1 MPSQD
6 IVDIR
11 TVDANKRFVGPF
23 GDDIV
28 AAIIVS
34 VLLVPQSL
42 AYALL
47 AGLPPQMGIYAS
59 ILPLIA
65 YAIFGRSRQLS
76 IGPTAVISIM
86 TAAVV
91 VSFPEAQRPDV
102 AIILAGMTGLILIG
116 LGFIRG
122 GIIINFVPRPVVSAY
137 VTGAALLIIVSQLK
151 HIFGVDGEGRTVVS
165 MLASLAKTMSGL
177 SGVTLM
183 LGVGMTLLLVLNKR
197 FTPRLLV
204 RTGLKRSWSRMI
216 TRLMPVILVIMS
228 IVVSAFMG
236 LSDRYNVA
244 IVGNIPAGLPIPKL
258 PDVSVGLLEMLIVPA
273 FVVAIVA
280 FVDSMSITQTLAAK
294 GRQKSLPN
302 SELMGLGAANIA
314 AALGGAYP
322 VNGSLSRSA
331 VNVSAGGRTR
341 WVGVFTAIFMVL
353 AALFLTPYLRF
364 LPLSILAGLI
374 VAACLS
380 LLDFRQIWR
389 TWIYSR
395 ADGITALLT
404 FLGVVLFGVQWGV
417 LIGVALAMGLHIRA
431 TLKPHMVEVGRIPG
445 TEHYRDVDRYN
456 VEVVDTIVTLRIDES
471 LYYAN
476 ARYLEDRVAEI
487 ISENPNIKHLILM
500 CPAVNRIDASALDSL
515 FVIMGRLKALNIQLH
530 LSEVHTFVK
539 ERLHRSN
546 FLSRLTGNVYLSH
559 HQAIIDLEPEP
570 DWSQFS
576 DHIDMH

>member
-11 TVDANKRFVGPF
+11 TVDASKRFVRPF
-23 GDDIV
+23 GDDLV

-59 ILPLIA
+59 ILPLVA

-76 IGPTAVISIM
+76 IGPTAVVSIM

-102 AIILAGMTGLILIG
+102 AIVLAGMTGLILVG
-116 LGFIRG
+116 LGLIRG

-151 HIFGVDGEGRTVVS
+151 HIIGVDGEGRTVVS
-165 MLASLAKTMSGL
+165 MLMSLAKTMGGL
-177 SGVTLM
+177 SGITLM

-204 RTGLKRSWSRMI
+204 RTGLKRSWARM
-216 TRLMPVILVIMS
+216 TARLMPVMLVVTS
-228 IVVSAFMG
+228 IVVSAFVG
-236 LSDRYNVA
+236 LSDRYSVA
-244 IVGNIPAGLPIPKL
+244 IVGDIPAGLPIPKL
-258 PDVSVGLLEMLIVPA
+258 PDISIGLLELLIVPA
-273 FVVAIVA
+273 LVVAIVA

-294 GRQKSLPN
+294 GRERSHPN
-302 SELMGLGAANIA
+302 GELIGLGAANIA

-389 TWIYSR
+389 TWLYSR
-395 ADGITALLT
+395 ADGVTALLT

-456 VEVVDTIVTLRIDES
+456 VEVVETIVTLRIDES

-476 ARYLEDRVAEI
+476 ARYLEVRVAEI
-487 ISENPNIKHLILM
+487 IRDNPNIEHLILM

-515 FVIMGRLKALNIQLH
+515 FVIMGRLKALNIKLH
-530 LSEVHTFVK
+530 LSEVHTAVK

-546 FLSRLTGNVYLSH
+546 FLKRLTGQVYLSH
-559 HQAIIDLEPEP
+559 HQAIVDLEPEP

>member
-11 TVDANKRFVGPF
+11 SVNPNIRFSRPF
-23 GDDIV
+23 ADDLI
-28 AAIIVS
+28 AAIVVA

-59 ILPLIA
+59 ILPLVA
-65 YAIFGRSRQLS
+65 YALIGRSRQLS
-76 IGPTAVISIM
+76 VGPTAVVSIM

-91 VSFPEAQRPDV
+91 AGFPEAQRPDI
-102 AIILAGMTGLILIG
+102 AIILAGMTGFILIG
-116 LGFIRG
+116 LGLIRG

-137 VTGAALLIIVSQLK
+137 ITGAALLIIVSQLK
-151 HIFGVDGEGRTVVS
+151 HIFGVEGGGRTVVS
-165 MLASLAKTMSGL
+165 MLLSLQQNIGQTTV
-177 SGVTLM
+177 VTLM
-183 LGVGMTLLLVLNKR
+183 IGLGMIILLVLNKR
-197 FTPRLLV
+197 FMPRLLL
-204 RTGLKRSWSRMI
+204 RTGLKRSKARMMA
-216 TRLMPVILVIMS
+216 RFMPVLLVGVS
-228 IVVSAFMG
+228 IV
-236 LSDRYNVA
+236 LSGVLHLQTRYGVA
-244 IVGNIPAGLPIPKL
+244 IVGDIPAGLPLPKV
-258 PDVSVGLLEMLIVPA
+258 PDLSIGLIEILMMPA
-273 FVVAIVA
+273 IVVAVVA
-280 FVDSMSITQTLAAK
+280 FVDSMSISQTLAAK
-294 GRQKSLPN
+294 SRQRSAPN
-302 SELMGLGAANIA
+302 GELFGLGAANIA

-331 VNVSAGGRTR
+331 VNVAAGGRTR

-364 LPLSILAGLI
+364 LPLAILAGLI
-374 VAACLS
+374 IAACLS

-389 TWIYSR
+389 TWHYSR

-404 FLGVVLFGVQWGV
+404 FLGVIFFGVQWGV
-417 LIGVALAMGLHIRA
+417 LIGVVLAMALHIRM

-445 TEHYRDVDRYN
+445 TEHYRDVARYN
-456 VEVVDTIVTLRIDES
+456 VETVENIVTLRMDES

-476 ARYLEDRVAEI
+476 ARYLEDKAARVVKD
-487 ISENPNIKHLILM
+487 NPDMEHLILM

-515 FVIMGRLKALNIQLH
+515 FVIMGRLKALGIKLH
-530 LSEVHTFVK
+530 LSELHSSVK

-546 FLSRLTGNVYLSH
+546 FIDRLTGQIFLSH
-559 HQAIIDLEPEP
+559 HEAITALEPEP

-576 DHIDMH
+576 DHIDIH

>member
-11 TVDANKRFVGPF
+11 TVDSSVQYSRPF
-23 GDDIV
+23 ADDLI
-28 AAIIVS
+28 AAIVVA

-59 ILPLIA
+59 IFPLMA
-65 YAIFGRSRQLS
+65 YALIGRSRQLS
-76 IGPTAVISIM
+76 VGPTAVVSIM

-91 VSFPEAQRPDV
+91 VSFPEAQRPDI

-116 LGFIRG
+116 LGLIRG

-137 VTGAALLIIVSQLK
+137 ITGAALLIIVSQIK
-151 HIFGVDGEGRTVVS
+151 HILGVDGDGRTALS
-165 MLASLAKTMSGL
+165 MLLSLQQNIGQAA
-177 SGVTLM
+177 
-183 LGVGMTLLLVLNKR
+183 GMTILIGMGMIGLLVLNKKYM
-197 FTPRLLV
+197 PRLLL
-204 RTGLKRSWSRMI
+204 RTGLKRSHARMAARI
-216 TRLMPVILVIMS
+216 MPVVLVGLA
-228 IVVSAFMG
+228 IVFSAS
-236 LSDRYNVA
+236 LQLQSRYGVA
-244 IVGNIPAGLPIPKL
+244 IVGDIPKGLPRPKL
-258 PDVSVGLLEMLIVPA
+258 PDMSIGLIEALMMPA
-273 FVVAIVA
+273 IVVAVVA

-294 GRQKSLPN
+294 SRQRSEPN
-302 SELMGLGAANIA
+302 SELLGLGAANIA

-331 VNVSAGGRTR
+331 VNVAAGGRTR
-341 WVGVFTAIFMVL
+341 WVGIFTALFMIL

-364 LPLSILAGLI
+364 LPLAVLAGLI
-374 VAACLS
+374 IAACLS

-389 TWIYSR
+389 TWHYSR
-395 ADGITALLT
+395 ADGVTALLT
-404 FLGVVLFGVQWGV
+404 FFGVIFFGVQWGV
-417 LIGVALAMGLHIRA
+417 LIGVVLAMALHIRM
-431 TLKPHMVEVGRIPG
+431 TLKPHMAEVGRIPG

-456 VEVVDTIVTLRIDES
+456 VETVENIVTLRIDES

-476 ARYLEDRVAEI
+476 ARYLEDKVARVVKN
-487 ISENPNIKHLILM
+487 NPDMEHLILM

-515 FVIMGRLKALNIQLH
+515 FVILGRLKALNIKLH
-530 LSEVHTFVK
+530 LSELHSSVK

-546 FLSRLTGNVYLSH
+546 FIERLTGQIFLSH
-559 HQAIIDLEPEP
+559 HEAIIALEPEP

-576 DHIDMH
+576 DHIDIH